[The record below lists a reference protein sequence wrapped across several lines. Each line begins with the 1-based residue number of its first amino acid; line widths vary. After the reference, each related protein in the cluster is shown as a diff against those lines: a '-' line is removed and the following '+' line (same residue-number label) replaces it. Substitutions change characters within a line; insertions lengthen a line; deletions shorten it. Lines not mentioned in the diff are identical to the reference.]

1 MRASSFQAAV
11 NFINMKGC
19 TGFMNIIEELYYGNI
34 NPIEKEFKRD
44 SSYAKFMKIFSE
56 NEHKLFAFF
65 EEHKEEKELF
75 TAMCSALLDFGERE
89 RFIEGFRL
97 GARFLLDMLIT
108 ERPAVVQDIT

>member
-19 TGFMNIIEELYYGNI
+19 TDFMNIIEELYYGNI

-56 NEHKLFAFF
+56 NEHKLYSFF

>member
-1 MRASSFQAAV
+1 
-11 NFINMKGC
+11 
-19 TGFMNIIEELYYGNI
+19 MNIIEELYYGNI

-75 TAMCSALLDFGERE
+75 TAMCNARNALLD
-89 RFIEGFRL
+89 L
-97 GARFLLDMLIT
+97 SLIH
-108 ERPAVVQDIT
+108 I

>member
-1 MRASSFQAAV
+1 
-11 NFINMKGC
+11 
-19 TGFMNIIEELYYGNI
+19 MNIIEELYYGNI

-108 ERPAVVQDIT
+108 ERPAAVQVIT

>member
-1 MRASSFQAAV
+1 
-11 NFINMKGC
+11 
-19 TGFMNIIEELYYGNI
+19 MNIIEELYYGNI

-56 NEHKLFAFF
+56 NEHKLYSFF

>member
-1 MRASSFQAAV
+1 
-11 NFINMKGC
+11 
-19 TGFMNIIEELYYGNI
+19 MNIIEELYHGNI

-108 ERPAVVQDIT
+108 ERPAAVQVIT

>member
-1 MRASSFQAAV
+1 
-11 NFINMKGC
+11 
-19 TGFMNIIEELYYGNI
+19 MNIIEELYYGNI
-34 NPIEKEFKRD
+34 NPVEKEFKRD

-56 NEHKLFAFF
+56 NEHKLYSFF

-108 ERPAVVQDIT
+108 ERPAAVQVIT

>member
-1 MRASSFQAAV
+1 
-11 NFINMKGC
+11 
-19 TGFMNIIEELYYGNI
+19 MNIIEELYYGNI

-56 NEHKLFAFF
+56 NEHKLYSFF

-108 ERPAVVQDIT
+108 ERPAAVQVIT